1 MAGEQATDRLVGE
14 RYALR
19 RVIGRGGVGQV
30 WEAEDTVLGRAA
42 AIKEVALPDR
52 LTETEREGVRAR
64 VMREARAAARL
75 NHPRSV
81 TVFDVIE
88 EDGRLWLV
96 MELVDGE
103 TLAERVQRSGPMSPA
118 EAAEVG
124 LQVLDALEHAHAE
137 GVVHRDVK
145 PSNVLVLPEGAVKL
159 TDFGIASLADDA
171 RITSTGMVLGS
182 PSYMAP
188 EQATDAGATPA
199 TDLWGLGAALYFAV
213 EGVGPF
219 DRGEPLPTMHA
230 VVHEDARP
238 PTRAGA
244 LAGTIDALLAKDP
257 LTRPSVEETRQLLQ
271 GVASG
276 GEPTQPSSSQTE
288 AMPAPEPE
296 PTPVPV
302 TVDERPPLLTAAPTS
317 RRAWLVPAAL
327 LAAVALI
334 AAVVALAGR
343 DSGRDGGGG
352 ASPDTTAAR
361 SAAGTQ
367 TYVDPTTGYRV
378 SYPDGWRVSRPG
390 GNRVDFRDPDSST
403 YLRVDW
409 IKPPGASPV
418 GAWRAQSSSFRS
430 RYPDYRELSIEAV
443 SFKGFDGAR
452 WEYTYS
458 GQHASNLGF
467 VTPEYGFA
475 LNFQTRASDWEDS
488 QDLREQLE
496 DGFRPPAK

>member
-1 MAGEQATDRLVGE
+1 VAGEQTTDRLVGD

-42 AIKEVALPDR
+42 AIKEIALPDR
-52 LTETEREGVRAR
+52 LTEAEREAVRAR

-118 EAAEVG
+118 EAAAVG
-124 LQVLDALEHAHAE
+124 LQILDALEHAHAE

-145 PSNVLVLPEGAVKL
+145 PSNVLVLADGAVKL

-230 VVHEDARP
+230 VVHEEPRP
-238 PTRAGA
+238 SAKAGA
-244 LAGTIDALLAKDP
+244 LADTIGALLDKDP
-257 LTRPSVEETRQLLQ
+257 RARPSAEDTRRRLQRVADGGVTTQLAPP
-271 GVASG
+271 VP
-276 GEPTQPSSSQTE
+276 EPATQPEPRTREPGTGTQVIAPRSS
-288 AMPAPEPE
+288 ARLGMA
-296 PTPVPV
+296 
-302 TVDERPPLLTAAPTS
+302 
-317 RRAWLVPAAL
+317 AAL

-334 AAVVALAGR
+334 AAVVTLAGR
-343 DSGRDGGGG
+343 GDDGAPG
-352 ASPDTTAAR
+352 STTETTAADEA
-361 SAAGTQ
+361 SAGDMQ
-367 TYVDPTTGYRV
+367 TYVDQATGYRV

-409 IKPPGASPV
+409 VKPPGASPV
-418 GAWRAQSSSFRS
+418 GAWKAQSASFRA
-430 RYPDYRELSIEAV
+430 RYRDYRELSIDALT
-443 SFKGFDGAR
+443 FKGFDGAR

-475 LNFQTRASDWEDS
+475 LNFQTSASDWEDA
-488 QDLREQLE
+488 QDLRERLE
-496 DGFRPPAK
+496 AGFRPPAK